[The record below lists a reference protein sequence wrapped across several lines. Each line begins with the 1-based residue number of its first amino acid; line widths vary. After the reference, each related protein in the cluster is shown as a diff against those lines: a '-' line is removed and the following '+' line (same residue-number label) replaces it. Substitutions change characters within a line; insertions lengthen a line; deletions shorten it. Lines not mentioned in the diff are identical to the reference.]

1 MTDKAAATDKPPT
14 QAEIE
19 KKAKEDYDKREAK
32 S

>member
-1 MTDKAAATDKPPT
+1 MTDAKPATEKPPT

-19 KKAKEDYDKREAK
+19 AKAKEEYDKREAN